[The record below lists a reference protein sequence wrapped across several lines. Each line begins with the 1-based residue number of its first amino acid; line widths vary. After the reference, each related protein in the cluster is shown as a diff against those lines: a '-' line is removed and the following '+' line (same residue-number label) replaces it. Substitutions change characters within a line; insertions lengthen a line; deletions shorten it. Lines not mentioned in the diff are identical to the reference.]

1 MKSKMVNI
9 VIPISKYNPIESKQD
24 YPHNL
29 IEISGSPLIELV
41 FNNLKIENSRLIFVL
56 SKDEADKH
64 HTNSIIKILDSN
76 NIVLYSHGP
85 TAGAALTA
93 LLAVNYINNSDELII
108 AAGDQIIN
116 EDLNQVLNSFRQQS
130 SDGGILTFR
139 SVHPKWSYVET
150 INGQVIKVQEKKVIS
165 NQATAGFFYFRAGS
179 DFVSA
184 AKNMILKRD
193 HLNNNYYVSHTFNQL
208 ILMNKKIVTYEVD
221 SKNYFKL
228 STPDDIESYRRL
240 VEEK

>member
-1 MKSKMVNI
+1 MVNI

-64 HTNSIIKILDSN
+64 HTDSIIKILDSN

-165 NQATAGFFYFRAGS
+165 NQATAGFFYFRNGS

-208 ILMNKKIVTYEVD
+208 ILMNKKIVTNEVD

-228 STPDDIESYRRL
+228 STPDDIEAYRRL

>member
-1 MKSKMVNI
+1 MVNI

-64 HTNSIIKILDSN
+64 HTDSIIKILDSN

-165 NQATAGFFYFRAGS
+165 NQATAGFFYYRNGS

-208 ILMNKKIVTYEVD
+208 ILMNKKIVTNEVD

-228 STPDDIESYRRL
+228 STPDDIEAYRRL

>member
-1 MKSKMVNI
+1 MKSKMVN
-9 VIPISKYNPIESKQD
+9 VLIPISKHNPIESKQD

-29 IEISGSPLIELV
+29 IEINGSPLIELV
-41 FNNLKIENSRLIFVL
+41 VNNLKIENSRLIFVL
-56 SKDEADKH
+56 SNDEAEKH
-64 HTNSIIKILDSN
+64 HTDSIIKILDSN

-93 LLAVNYINNSDELII
+93 LLAIDYINNSDELII
-108 AAGDQIIN
+108 AAGDQLIN
-116 EDLNQVLNSFRQQS
+116 EDLNKALGSFRQLS

-150 INGQVIKVQEKKVIS
+150 NDGKVVKVQEKKVIS
-165 NQATAGFFYFRAGS
+165 NQATAGFFYFRKGS

-193 HLNNNYYVSHTFNQL
+193 HLNNNYYVSHTYNQL
-208 ILMNKKIVTYEVD
+208 ILENRKIVTHEVD
-221 SKNYFKL
+221 SRNYFKL
-228 STPDDIESYRRL
+228 STPDDIEAYRRM
-240 VEEK
+240 VEE